1 MGWRGNNKNKSLS
14 KKYPW
19 SLRLLFFPDVGLVS
33 NQPEKKVRLVLW
45 DVSFVERLWCSFEL
59 AGFLKSHATDSTIE
73 TTSSSPN
80 PPVVIRP
87 VLFGPC
93 ALAIFGFTCLATWT
107 NFRRDVYLTKEDDG
121 LEGKCFRDVI
131 FFLRKS

>member
-1 MGWRGNNKNKSLS
+1 M
-14 KKYPW
+14 
-19 SLRLLFFPDVGLVS
+19 
-33 NQPEKKVRLVLW
+33 RLVLW
-45 DVSFVERLWCSFEL
+45 DVSFVERLWCIFEL
-59 AGFLKSHATDSTIE
+59 AGFLKSHATNDSTIE

-80 PPVVIRP
+80 PPVVIRT

-107 NFRRDVYLTKEDDG
+107 KPGWDVYLTKEDDG

-131 FFLRKS
+131 YFFGGNHKEIACM